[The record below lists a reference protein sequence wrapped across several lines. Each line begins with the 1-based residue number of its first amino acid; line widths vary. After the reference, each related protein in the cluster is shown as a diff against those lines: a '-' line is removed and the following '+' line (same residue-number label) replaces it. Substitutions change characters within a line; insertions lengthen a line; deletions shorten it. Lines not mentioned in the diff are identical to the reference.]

1 MADYTSKLEPL
12 HNRIARFVL
21 DRFLETGHDSTIAQI
36 AAAVGVSQSTVRKAF
51 ASHTGVSPLS
61 DLRYDREGRD
71 SFSRNYPSMTSGA
84 HMVAVYGPTRRML
97 ARVVVELRQSA
108 ATAARPE

>member
-1 MADYTSKLEPL
+1 MADYANKLEPL

-36 AAAVGVSQSTVRKAF
+36 AEAVGVAQSSVRKAF
-51 ASHTGVSPLS
+51 ATHTSISPLS
-61 DLRYDREGRD
+61 DLVYSRESRD
-71 SFSRNYPSMTSGA
+71 SFSRNYPSMTSGV